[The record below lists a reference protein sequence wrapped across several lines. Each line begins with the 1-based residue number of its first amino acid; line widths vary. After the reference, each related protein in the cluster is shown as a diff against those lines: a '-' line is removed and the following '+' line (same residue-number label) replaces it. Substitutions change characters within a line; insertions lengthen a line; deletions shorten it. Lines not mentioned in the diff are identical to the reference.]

1 MINFRYHLVSLTA
14 VFLALAIGIAMGATV
29 VDQATVKLLRNQL
42 DSVRTRAN
50 NTNTQNDAL
59 RAEASRWRR
68 FADQGDE
75 LVRGVL
81 AGGPPVL
88 IVASR
93 GVDHGT
99 IDALRRTLTT
109 AGATV
114 EGTVW
119 FTAKFRLDKPDDAQ
133 TLSTVLGATAKPDAL
148 RHAALV
154 SLAGAWAAGSGSGP
168 LPGLHDA
175 GFVDFDP
182 PAPGQ
187 ATDLSAVPVPHS
199 QFVVVSDATPDVPNE
214 QVAVPFATELVHD
227 APATVVVAEP
237 GRDAAPKVPAQRA
250 IFLHP
255 LRGDATLTGRMST
268 VDNVEDF
275 RGRMATVL
283 ALVGL
288 RSGSTGNYG
297 VGPGADRLLPEPPK

>member
-29 VDQATVKLLRNQL
+29 VDQATVKLLRDRL
-42 DSVRTRAN
+42 DSVRKQAN

-59 RAEASRWRR
+59 RAEVSRWRR

-75 LVRGVL
+75 VVRGSL
-81 AGGPPVL
+81 AGGPPIL
-88 IVASR
+88 IVATR

-99 IDALRRTLTT
+99 IDALKRTLAT

-114 EGTVW
+114 QGTVW
-119 FTAKFRLDKPDDAQ
+119 FTSKLKLDRQEDAQ
-133 TLSTVLGATAKPDAL
+133 SLSNILGATARPDVL

-154 SLAGAWAAGSGSGP
+154 ALAGAWAAGSGPGP
-168 LPGLHDA
+168 LPALRDA

-182 PAPGQ
+182 ATPGQ
-187 ATDLSAVPVPHS
+187 TDLTGVPAAHS
-199 QFVVVSDATPDVPNE
+199 QFVVISDATPDVPNE
-214 QVAVPFATELVHD
+214 QVAVPFVTELAHD
-227 APATVVVAEP
+227 AATVVVAAEP

-250 IFLHP
+250 VFLHAI
-255 LRGDATLTGRMST
+255 RSDATLAGRLST
-268 VDNVEDF
+268 VDNLEDY

-283 ALVGL
+283 SLLGL
-288 RSGSTGNYG
+288 RAGRTGNYG
-297 VGPGADRLLPEPPK
+297 VGPGADRLLPEAPK

>member
-42 DSVRTRAN
+42 ESVRTRAN

-59 RAEASRWRR
+59 RAEISRWRR

-99 IDALRRTLTT
+99 IDSLRRTLAT

-119 FTAKFRLDKPDDAQ
+119 FTAKLKLDKQEDAQ
-133 TLSTVLGATAKPDAL
+133 ALSTVLGATARSDAV

-154 SLAGAWAAGSGSGP
+154 SLADAWTAGTGPGP
-168 LPGLHDA
+168 LPALRDA

-187 ATDLSAVPVPHS
+187 TDLSAVPVAHT
-199 QFVVVSDATPDVPNE
+199 QYIVVSDATPDVPNE
-214 QVAVPFATELVHD
+214 QVALPFVTQLVHD
-227 APATVVVAEP
+227 APAAVVVAEP
-237 GRDAAPKVPAQRA
+237 GRDAAAKVPAQRA
-250 IFLHP
+250 IFLRP
-255 LRGDATLTGRMST
+255 LRGDATLAGRMST
-268 VDNVEDF
+268 VDNLEDF

-297 VGPGADRLLPEPPK
+297 VGPGADRMLPESPK

>member
-59 RAEASRWRR
+59 RAEVSRWRR

-99 IDALRRTLTT
+99 VDTLRRTLTT

-119 FTAKFRLDKPDDAQ
+119 FTAKLKLDKQEDAQ
-133 TLSTVLGATAKPDAL
+133 ALSTVLGATAKPDAL

-154 SLAGAWAAGSGSGP
+154 SLAGAWAAGSGPGP
-168 LPGLHDA
+168 LPALRDA

-182 PAPGQ
+182 PTPGQ
-187 ATDLSAVPVPHS
+187 ADLSAVPVAHS
-199 QFVVVSDATPDVPNE
+199 QFVLVSDATPDVPNE

-227 APATVVVAEP
+227 APSTVVVTEP
-237 GRDAAPKVPAQRA
+237 GHDAAAKVPAQRA
-250 IFLHP
+250 VFLHP
-255 LRGDATLTGRMST
+255 LRTDPTLAGHMST

-288 RSGSTGNYG
+288 RSGSAGNYG
-297 VGPGADRLLPEPPK
+297 VGQGADRLLPEPSQ

>member
-29 VDQATVKLLRNQL
+29 VDQATVKLLRSQL

-50 NTNTQNDAL
+50 NTNTQNDVL
-59 RAEASRWRR
+59 RAEVSRWRR

-75 LVRGVL
+75 LVRGEL

-88 IVASR
+88 IVASH

-114 EGTVW
+114 QGTVW
-119 FTAKFRLDKPDDAQ
+119 FTAKLKLDKPEDAQ
-133 TLSTVLGATAKPDAL
+133 ALSTVLGATAKPDAL

-154 SLAGAWAAGSGSGP
+154 SLAGAWAAGNG
-168 LPGLHDA
+168 PGLLPALRDA

-187 ATDLSAVPVPHS
+187 TDLSAVPAAHS
-199 QFVVVSDATPDVPNE
+199 QFILMSDATPDVPND

-227 APATVVVAEP
+227 APATVVIAEP

-255 LRGDATLTGRMST
+255 LRGDPTLAGRMST

-297 VGPGADRLLPEPPK
+297 VGPGADRMLPEPPK

>member
-42 DSVRTRAN
+42 DSVRRRAN
-50 NTNTQNDAL
+50 NTNTQNDVL
-59 RAEASRWRR
+59 RAEVSRWRR

-99 IDALRRTLTT
+99 IDALRRTLAT

-119 FTAKFRLDKPDDAQ
+119 FTAKLKLDKPEDAQ
-133 TLSTVLGATAKPDAL
+133 TLSTVLGASAKPDAL

-154 SLAGAWAAGSGSGP
+154 SLAGAWAVGGPGP
-168 LPGLHDA
+168 LPGLRDA

-182 PAPGQ
+182 PVPGQ
-187 ATDLSAVPVPHS
+187 ATDLSAMPVAHS

-227 APATVVVAEP
+227 APGSVVVAEP

-250 IFLHP
+250 VFLHP
-255 LRGDATLTGRMST
+255 LRSDATLVGHVST

-288 RSGSTGNYG
+288 RSGGTGNYG